1 MYPSIASIRDIPSR
15 KTRVLPFKERSN
27 GGSHISPVHITPAA
41 NISETASEYL
51 IVIAAPGLQRED
63 FYIKVAKTIIT
74 ISAKKE
80 NPILSCVN
88 DRCEYD
94 YTDWTRAF
102 ALPADADAILA
113 LATYKNGE
121 LVIHIPRTQTSKNS
135 ENKAK
140 ATIYVY

>member
-1 MYPSIASIRDIPSR
+1 MYPLVASIRDIPQR
-15 KTRVLPFKERSN
+15 KTRVLPFKKRGN
-27 GGSHISPVHITPAA
+27 RGNLISPANSTPAA

-51 IVIAAPGLQRED
+51 IVIATPGLHRED
-63 FYIKVAKTIIT
+63 FRIEVTQFIIT

-80 NPILSCVN
+80 NSLLSCVN

-102 ALPADADAILA
+102 SLPADTDAILA
-113 LATYKNGE
+113 HAAYQNGE
-121 LVIHIPRTQTSKNS
+121 LVIHIPRNQACKNI
-135 ENKAK
+135 ENKAN